1 VRIKFLLTDTDGTIN
16 YVRKMDHL
24 TYSIITIT
32 F

>member
-1 VRIKFLLTDTDGTIN
+1 LTDTDGTIN